1 MFSGEFSNSINGFFI
16 YRTGTGITGN
26 PIWQDMVYTHT
37 LKPSNNISLITIDEA
52 TLNEFQSK
60 SDQKMLT
67 IPKSVYRDLVD
78 KLE

>member
-1 MFSGEFSNSINGFFI
+1 MI
-16 YRTGTGITGN
+16 YH
-26 PIWQDMVYTHT
+26 HT
-37 LKPSNNISLITIDEA
+37 LRSSDTIALITIDEA

>member
-1 MFSGEFSNSINGFFI
+1 M
-16 YRTGTGITGN
+16 
-26 PIWQDMVYTHT
+26 HT
-37 LKPSNNISLITIDEA
+37 LRPSDSIALITIDEA

-67 IPKSVYRDLVD
+67 IPKSIYRDLVE